1 MERFWSDVKD
11 GIVLIVAYPMFR
23 TSNMQWEV
31 LASSQFHS
39 FQFYE
44 STHTLLQME
53 VLDAIYTT

>member
-1 MERFWSDVKD
+1 VKD

-53 VLDAIYTT
+53 VLDAIYTA